1 MIWPE
6 PVSPQPQEAADQK
19 PDSRA
24 HGEPLVALLLAA
36 FALLAAFYGSCV
48 ALGVLPF
55 NSGAWV
61 VGEEVALRGAL
72 AYLLSAIVHFTAA
85 AGLWRHRR
93 WVHWLALF
101 LLAFGLLQAVPEIS
115 AAVVDLR
122 IAGIALWGA
131 LIVLRTAALYLL
143 MNPN

>member
-6 PVSPQPQEAADQK
+6 TDSPLPQEAAHEK
-19 PDSRA
+19 PHSRA
-24 HGEPLVALLLAA
+24 RGEPLVACLLAA
-36 FALLAAFYGSCV
+36 FGLLAAFYGSSV

-72 AYLLSAIVHFTAA
+72 AYLLSAIIHLAAA

-93 WVHWLALF
+93 WAHWLALF
-101 LLAFGLLQAVPEIS
+101 LLVYGLLPAVPEIS

-122 IAGIALWGA
+122 LAGIAMWGV
-131 LIVLRTAALYLL
+131 LIVLRTSALYLL

>member
-1 MIWPE
+1 LIWPE
-6 PVSPQPQEAADQK
+6 PVSPQEADER
-19 PDSRA
+19 PHSRA
-24 HGEPLVALLLAA
+24 RGESLVALLLAA
-36 FALLAAFYGSCV
+36 FALLAAFFGSCV

-72 AYLLSAIVHFTAA
+72 AYLLSAFVHFIAA
-85 AGLWRHRR
+85 VGLWSHRR
-93 WVHWLALF
+93 WAHWLALF
-101 LLAFGLLQAVPEIS
+101 LLAFGLLPAVPEIS
-115 AAVVDLR
+115 AAVADLR
-122 IAGIALWGA
+122 IAGIAMWGA